1 MNDMRYSPQG
11 ARSVEQ
17 QPSYAAGNDHA
28 DGIELEAACTDK
40 GDDKE
45 QAAHDE

>member
-1 MNDMRYSPQG
+1 MRCGLEG

-17 QPSYAAGNDHA
+17 QPSYAAGNNHA